1 MITDLNNDKY
11 INTPEFNKLTTENFK
26 ARLAQEDLV
35 TKTDFYVKL
44 KEISKRITSHKTRY
58 LLVENELK
66 KLKIFDLS
74 YFRRWYSKLFS
85 ISASG
90 ENVLK
95 ELQVLVVVIIY
106 IFENLKVCLM
116 KGLILI
122 LHLIIVLLQN

>member
-44 KEISKRITSHKTRY
+44 KEISKKITSNKTRY